1 MKYIKNRLSIKNSQG
16 FTIIELMIATA
27 VFSLA
32 LLILAVAL
40 ISINHQYFKG
50 ISEGN
55 AQTASSNILSD
66 VTSAVQFSN
75 GNFIPAPST
84 SSKPG
89 YYCIGNTEF
98 YYTLYSIDKPGPVQ
112 TNPFLEINKCLQGA
126 PTQINCK
133 KTCSG
138 LLGDNMQLLGF
149 SISQPY
155 SNVKLFEIKINIGFA
170 SNDKLFC
177 SLVGSN
183 SNCQHFKN
191 STQLANNIESH
202 KQVFCV
208 PNDPVEF
215 CSIQNLST
223 YVSSRYNSYE

>member
-1 MKYIKNRLSIKNSQG
+1 MKYLKNRLSIKNSQG

-75 GNFIPAPST
+75 GNFVQST
-84 SSKPG
+84 LGSNPG

-98 YYTLYSIDKPGPVQ
+98 YYTLYSIDKPGQ
-112 TNPFLEINKCLQGA
+112 TNPFLEINKCLQGE
-126 PTQINCK
+126 PTQSNCK
-133 KTCSG
+133 KPCSVSG